1 MDVAGRLDVV
11 GREEVGPVAEL
22 SVWTQAGRAAA
33 VSQLFLA
40 HHRRL
45 VGLASVF
52 VDDRETAEE
61 VVQEAF
67 LTLYRRWRLL
77 RDPSAAVAYLNQC
90 VVNGGRQR
98 LRRGRSLSA
107 VVQRL
112 ETPAEVVSSAE
123 QSAVVHQDS
132 DRMWQ
137 AICSLPRRQREVIVL
152 RYYLDQS
159 EAEIAA
165 TLGISP
171 GSVKTHAS
179 RGLVALSRR
188 QDLEP

>member
-11 GREEVGPVAEL
+11 GREEVGPVAEPG
-22 SVWTQAGRAAA
+22 VRTQAGRAAA

-52 VDDRETAEE
+52 VDDRESAEE
-61 VVQEAF
+61 VVQDAF
-67 LTLYRRWRLL
+67 LALYRRWRLL

-98 LRRGRSLSA
+98 LRRGRTLSS
-107 VVQRL
+107 VVHRL
-112 ETPAEVVSSAE
+112 EAPAELIPSAE

-137 AICSLPRRQREVIVL
+137 AICALPRRQREVVVL
-152 RYYLDQS
+152 RYYLDQT
-159 EAEIAA
+159 EAEIAE

-179 RGLVALSRR
+179 RGLDALSRR

>member
-1 MDVAGRLDVV
+1 MDVVGRLDVRRKEASAV
-11 GREEVGPVAEL
+11 GEPG
-22 SVWTQAGRAAA
+22 VWTQTGRAAA

-45 VGLASVF
+45 VGLASVL

-61 VVQEAF
+61 VVQDAF

-90 VVNGGRQR
+90 VVNSGRQR
-98 LRRGRSLSA
+98 LRRGRRFSTA
-107 VVQRL
+107 VQRWEPPSGL
-112 ETPAEVVSSAE
+112 IPSAE

-132 DRMWQ
+132 DLMWQ
-137 AICSLPRRQREVIVL
+137 AICSLPRRQREVVVL

-159 EAEIAA
+159 EAEIAE
-165 TLGISP
+165 TLGISR

>member
-1 MDVAGRLDVV
+1 MEVAGRLELV
-11 GREEVGPVAEL
+11 GRNVVSAVGEL
-22 SVWTQAGRAAA
+22 GVWTQAGRAAA
-33 VSQLFLA
+33 VSHLFLA

-52 VDDRETAEE
+52 VDDRGTAEE
-61 VVQEAF
+61 VVQDAF
-67 LTLYRRWRLL
+67 LGLYRRWRLL

-98 LRRGRSLSA
+98 LRRGRSLSTA
-107 VVQRL
+107 VKRL
-112 ETPAEVVSSAE
+112 EAPAALIPSAE

-137 AICSLPRRQREVIVL
+137 AICSLPRRQREVVVL

-159 EAEIAA
+159 EAEIAE
-165 TLGISP
+165 TLGISR